1 MTPIVRPRL
10 ELLDTPAV
18 ERIVGEACR
27 VLEKVGV
34 LVENEEAAEIFLAGG
49 AARAGE
55 RVLIP
60 EHLVQAS
67 LDSAPSRFVVGDRA
81 GEPVLDLGGGAVHFD
96 PGSAAVSLL
105 DPSTQRKRD
114 ATSAD
119 LVRLARLVD
128 RLPGYAAQSTALV
141 PADVPAAIGDRHR
154 LFLALRHSRKPII
167 TGTFRAD
174 GFAPMYAMLVAV
186 RGSEAVLRA
195 MPLAIFDCCV
205 SPPLKWSDLTARA
218 LVDCARAGVPAEVIP
233 MPLTGAT
240 APVTLRETV
249 VQHTA
254 ENLSGL
260 VLHQLA
266 GPGAPFVFGGACS
279 SFDMRHGTTPM
290 GSMETMLLGSAYA
303 QVGRWLGLPTHGYF
317 VVSDAKTVDYQ
328 AGMESGVGAL
338 IAALTGIDVVSG
350 AGMLDFLLT
359 QSLEKILLDHEAC
372 SYAQRA
378 VQGLEPGDGDTVE
391 LIAELVERGEFLS
404 HPHTRSNWRRALSRV
419 SPLVDRGSHGDWEA
433 AGALDAAQR
442 AAAEVA
448 RLLAQADTESL
459 PDDVV
464 AELDTIMARE
474 AKIAGLDA
482 LPGAER

>member
-27 VLEKVGV
+27 VLEKVGIS
-34 LVENEEAAEIFLAGG
+34 VENEEATEICLAGG
-49 AARAGE
+49 AIRAGE

-60 EHLVQAS
+60 ERLVRAS
-67 LDSAPSRFVVGDRA
+67 LESAPSRFVVGDRA
-81 GEPVLDLGGGAVHFD
+81 GEPVLALGDGAVHFD

-105 DPSTQRKRD
+105 DPTTRRKRE
-114 ATSAD
+114 ATSTD
-119 LVRLARLVD
+119 LARLARLVD

-154 LFLALRHSRKPII
+154 LFLALRHCRKPII

-174 GFAPMYAMLVAV
+174 GFAPMHAMLVAV
-186 RGSEAVLRA
+186 RGSEAALGA

-205 SPPLKWSDLTARA
+205 SPPLMWSDLTARA
-218 LVDCARAGVPAEVIP
+218 LVDCARTGVPAQVIP

-290 GSMETMLLGSAYA
+290 GSMETMMLASAYA
-303 QVGRWLGLPTHGYF
+303 QVGRWLGLPTHGYL
-317 VVSDAKTVDYQ
+317 VVSDAKTADYQ
-328 AGMESGVGAL
+328 AGMESGLGAL
-338 IAALTGIDVVSG
+338 VAALSGIDVVSG

-372 SYAQRA
+372 SYALRA
-378 VQGLEPGDGDTVE
+378 VRGLEPGSGETVE

-404 HPHTRSNWRRALSRV
+404 HPHTRANWRRELSQV

-433 AGALDAAQR
+433 AGAMDAAER
-442 AAAEVA
+442 AAAEVE
-448 RLLAQADTESL
+448 RLLGRPDGEGL
-459 PDDVV
+459 PDDVA
-464 AELDTIMARE
+464 AELDAIMAHE
-474 AKIAGLDA
+474 AKAAGLDV
-482 LPGAER
+482 LPTC

>member
-18 ERIVGEACR
+18 ERIVGEACQ
-27 VLEKVGV
+27 VLERVGV
-34 LVENEEAAEIFLAGG
+34 SVENDEATELYLAGG
-49 AARAGE
+49 ATRAGD

-60 EHLVQAS
+60 ERLVYAA
-67 LDSAPSRFVVGDRA
+67 LDSAPARFAVGDRA
-81 GEPVLDLGGGAVHFD
+81 GEPVLDLGGGAVQFD

-105 DPSTQRKRD
+105 DPTTRRKRE

-154 LFLALRHSRKPII
+154 LFLALRHGRKPII

-174 GFAPMYAMLVAV
+174 GFAPMLAMLVAV
-186 RGSEAVLRA
+186 RGSQAALGA

-205 SPPLKWSDLTARA
+205 SPPLKWSDLTSRA
-218 LVDCARAGVPAEVIP
+218 LVDCARTGVPAEVIP

-266 GPGAPFVFGGACS
+266 GPGAPFIFGGACS

-290 GSMETMLLGSAYA
+290 GSMETMMLGSAYA

-328 AGMESGVGAL
+328 AGMESGLGAL
-338 IAALTGIDVVSG
+338 VAALTGIDMVSG

-372 SYAQRA
+372 SYALRA
-378 VQGLEPGDGDTVE
+378 VRGLEPGDGVAVE

-404 HPHTRSNWRRALSRV
+404 HPHTRSNWRRELSQV
-419 SPLVDRGSHGDWEA
+419 SPLVDRGSYGDWEA
-433 AGALDAAQR
+433 AGAIDAAER
-442 AAAEVA
+442 ADAEVE
-448 RLLAQADTESL
+448 RLLGRPDAEGL
-459 PDDVV
+459 PDDVA
-464 AELDTIMARE
+464 AELDAIMARE
-474 AKIAGLDA
+474 AKAAGLDA
-482 LPGAER
+482 LPTY